1 MEFRVF
7 SPSRSAFQDAA
18 TGLSLACGAMASLLF
33 TFVFFKLARKGHS
46 RALDTKV
53 KLSQAANCGLG
64 IHLKRVSLYPIISHR
79 IPERCMPKMDDSPRK
94 CLWKSNGREKRI
106 GGLQNVAGSYTR
118 AFGWKYMKI
127 FRNETQKRGVF
138 CWMIFRFATSKN
150 PFRKFFS
157 ARWWFQ
163 RFLCSAR
170 KLGKMNPFWRFRCFK
185 LPKGRRIVGFWKIPW
200 IWGTKHG
207 EESSDNSA
215 ETEVAERSR
224 SLWKMPTDTLKED
237 LAKVDPEK
245 ELNHLPT
252 LSFKGMC

>member
-33 TFVFFKLARKGHS
+33 TFVFFKLARKGIRMPWARRS
-46 RALDTKV
+46 SWV
-53 KLSQAANCGLG
+53 KLPTVGWGSTWKGCHFIPSYL
-64 IHLKRVSLYPIISHR
+64 IE
-79 IPERCMPKMDDSPRK
+79 IPERCMPKMEDSPRK

-127 FRNETQKRGVF
+127 FGNETQKRGVV
-138 CWMIFRFATSKN
+138 CWMIFRFATKN

-157 ARWWFQ
+157 SRWWFQ
-163 RFLCSAR
+163 RCLCSAR
-170 KLGKMNPFWRFRCFK
+170 KLGKMNPILTISMFHIAKR
-185 LPKGRRIVGFWKIPW
+185 
-200 IWGTKHG
+200 
-207 EESSDNSA
+207 SSDRWFF
-215 ETEVAERSR
+215 ERFLGYEAR
-224 SLWKMPTDTLKED
+224 NMEKRAQTTLLKQKLGEIKEPLKDTSEEN

-245 ELNHLPT
+245 ELNHLLT
-252 LSFKGMC
+252 ISFKGMC